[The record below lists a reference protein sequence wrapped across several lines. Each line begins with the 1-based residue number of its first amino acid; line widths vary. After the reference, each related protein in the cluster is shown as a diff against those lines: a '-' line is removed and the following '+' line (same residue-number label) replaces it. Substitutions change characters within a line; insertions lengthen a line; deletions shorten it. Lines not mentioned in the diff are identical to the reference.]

1 MKIAFLFPGQGAQ
14 SVGMGKDLYDKYDDI
29 KDVYNKASEIS
40 GVDIAKLTFESEEDV
55 LFQTKN
61 TQIAILTMS
70 LGILKVLEK
79 NRIKPSTSA
88 GLSLGE
94 YTALIN
100 SGAISFEDG
109 IKIVKKRGE
118 FMQELAPKGE
128 WLMAAVLG
136 LEAEKV
142 EEVCKNVKSG
152 FVVPAN
158 YNCTGQIA
166 ISGDADGV
174 NEASE
179 LAKEAGARK
188 VAILKTGG
196 PFHTEKLQ
204 EASNKLKQELEKID
218 IVTPNIEVIKNIDA
232 SPYKSEDNMVDILA
246 NHVTHPVRFSESIE
260 YMIKNG
266 VDTFIEIGPGKTLTG
281 FVKRVSRDV
290 KLININSV
298 ETLEN
303 AIRELK
309 EVN

>member
-79 NRIKPSTSA
+79 NGIKPSTSA

-118 FMQELAPKGE
+118 LMQELTPKGE
-128 WLMAAVLG
+128 WLMAGVLA
-136 LEAEKV
+136 LEDEKV
-142 EEVCKNVKSG
+142 EEICKNVKSG
-152 FVVPAN
+152 FVVPVN
-158 YNCTGQIA
+158 YNCPGQVV
-166 ISGDADGV
+166 ISGDIAGV
-174 NEASE
+174 NEAAE

-188 VAILKTGG
+188 VSLLKTGG

-218 IVTPNIEVIKNIDA
+218 IVTPNIEVIKNID
-232 SPYKSEDNMVDILA
+232 STPYKSNDNMIEILA
-246 NHVTHPVRFSESIE
+246 DHVTHPVRFSDSIK
-260 YMIKNG
+260 YMMENG
-266 VDTFIEIGPGKTLTG
+266 VDTFIEIGPGKNLTS
-281 FVKRVSRDV
+281 FVKRISRDV

>member
-1 MKIAFLFPGQGAQ
+1 
-14 SVGMGKDLYDKYDDI
+14 
-29 KDVYNKASEIS
+29 
-40 GVDIAKLTFESEEDV
+40 
-55 LFQTKN
+55 
-61 TQIAILTMS
+61 
-70 LGILKVLEK
+70 
-79 NRIKPSTSA
+79 
-88 GLSLGE
+88 
-94 YTALIN
+94 
-100 SGAISFEDG
+100 
-109 IKIVKKRGE
+109 
-118 FMQELAPKGE
+118 MQELAPKGE